1 MILGSLIFINLFLH
15 TNAHFTTISFNF
27 ALTNG
32 IFYFSKLIHNQI
44 PLKYI
49 TNQKKKKHSYKTFRK
64 RVQVQK
70 SWSIN
75 FNAVFTKKFFLNI
88 KRKASKESNW
98 NCCNNTLQSI
108 AIQNCRKEIKQLK
121 YNGCNPIEYP
131 TVNETRTI
139 CINWKWNYRY
149 YNN

>member
-1 MILGSLIFINLFLH
+1 MHILLQFRLTLHWLMAFSIFQNSFTIKFLW
-15 TNAHFTTISFNF
+15 NIS
-27 ALTNG
+27 
-32 IFYFSKLIHNQI
+32 QI
-44 PLKYI
+44 
-49 TNQKKKKHSYKTFRK
+49 KKKTKHSYKTFRK

>member
-1 MILGSLIFINLFLH
+1 MHILLQFRLTLHWLMAFSIFQNSFTIKFLW
-15 TNAHFTTISFNF
+15 NIS
-27 ALTNG
+27 
-32 IFYFSKLIHNQI
+32 QI
-44 PLKYI
+44 K
-49 TNQKKKKHSYKTFRK
+49 KKKKHSYKTFRK

-108 AIQNCRKEIKQLK
+108 AIQNCREEIKQLK

-139 CINWKWNYRY
+139 CVYWKWNYRY

>member
-49 TNQKKKKHSYKTFRK
+49 TNQKKKKNILTKLFGKGFKYKKVDR
-64 RVQVQK
+64 
-70 SWSIN
+70 
-75 FNAVFTKKFFLNI
+75 
-88 KRKASKESNW
+88 
-98 NCCNNTLQSI
+98 
-108 AIQNCRKEIKQLK
+108 
-121 YNGCNPIEYP
+121 
-131 TVNETRTI
+131 
-139 CINWKWNYRY
+139 
-149 YNN
+149 